1 MIVADLNLRCIRSCP
16 TETDPPL
23 IIDSDGVLSLSVTFQ
38 CLESVNRRDS
48 HILQD
53 VRLIQLD
60 KLPEGHSGD
69 TGIPGAFPGI
79 VQSLSLGI
87 LERGDQEACRLGS
100 VGFGEPLLTLLLV
113 GGNGLRFGFGCCRSY
128 IRNCLVIMV
137 TMAAVLVV
145 DMGRASTAGDLDE
158 GQLKFGKDASEDLLL
173 ILTQVTAGLL
183 LDDLQV
189 VDEHLGGLEVDL
201 GLAGRRMSH
210 LAQAES
216 CLLGVHHHEFDEA
229 LGEIG
234 GVGCL
239 LDFGHNNRGV

>member
-1 MIVADLNLRCIRSCP
+1 MIA
-16 TETDPPL
+16 
-23 IIDSDGVLSLSVTFQ
+23 
-38 CLESVNRRDS
+38 
-48 HILQD
+48 
-53 VRLIQLD
+53 
-60 KLPEGHSGD
+60 
-69 TGIPGAFPGI
+69 
-79 VQSLSLGI
+79 
-87 LERGDQEACRLGS
+87 
-100 VGFGEPLLTLLLV
+100 
-113 GGNGLRFGFGCCRSY
+113 
-128 IRNCLVIMV
+128 
-137 TMAAVLVV
+137 MAAVLVM

-158 GQLKFGKDASEDLLL
+158 GQLKFGKDACEDLLL
-173 ILTQVTAGLL
+173 VLAEVTAGLL
-183 LDDLQV
+183 FDDLEV